1 MMTTIARST
10 GRRWPIALLLGLLA
24 LAALISTPPPRALA
38 QQTATL
44 TATVNADRS
53 VDLTLSNG
61 PGNWWFR
68 INSGTCTAVSGT
80 SVNGIQGYQSGTYTV
95 RAYSDSNCGA
105 QITWADFMIL
115 TAALTATV
123 NADRSV
129 DLTLSGHTGNWWFRI
144 GWGSC
149 AAVTGTTVSGISGY
163 QTGTYSVAAYS
174 GGGCTGLIG
183 AANFIIPDP
192 PAPTASLAT
201 TVNPGPS
208 VDLTLTNGPNN
219 WWFRINWWGS
229 CTAVS
234 GTSVNNIQG
243 YKAGTHP
250 VTAYSDSACNTEI
263 ASSSFIIPALALAVA
278 VDSADW
284 SVDLMLSGGPSN
296 WWFRIGWWGNCAA
309 ASGTG
314 VSNIRGYQS
323 GSHLV
328 AVYPAAGCE
337 MGTHIAAESFTIPS
351 ATLTAAPDSDRSV
364 DLTLKDGPS
373 NWWFRINWWGGCTAA
388 PGTTVS
394 NIQGYQSG
402 SHSVSAYSDSGCKYH
417 VASTSF
423 TLTDENLKASSVT
436 SESATL
442 TVGNHIGDW
451 WYKATSGGGPHVSC
465 SSQALSGAATTLTGL
480 TGSTAYT
487 YTAYTDSACTTSHGT
502 ATFTTLAPVAP
513 DALSAP
519 TLTTG
524 NALLDAT
531 WTAPSSD
538 GGSALTDY
546 DLQYSSDGETTWN
559 RALISPATYSPGSLG
574 TKRSNPSSGEGL
586 DLGNVSLTGLTVTKV
601 TTGGIS
607 NVYKISEAVGA
618 FRLRLVVQ
626 AGQAGQTV
634 TYRARYAS
642 TAPTTSNLLTHGTQL
657 WSASAYW
664 KATATGDA
672 WTLALPANTHFWITT
687 TATSNLN
694 PYSDVVTPTIQVDT
708 VTVPATL
715 AARLGGLT
723 NGTTYAVQVRAVNAV
738 GLGAWSPSGTLKA
751 GLPARATAPTLVSGN
766 TQLAATWAAVS
777 GNGSNI
783 TDYDL
788 RYSSDGGSTWTPVE
802 MDAAANTARSY
813 NITGLTNGTSY
824 VVQVRATNT
833 HGDGLWS
840 PSSASVEVGAPD
852 APTAPNLTPA
862 ASQVT
867 VTWTAPA
874 NSGSAITDY
883 DLQYCSADCA
893 TTGVWTFVE
902 MNAAANTALSF
913 TITSLTDNTAYQVQ
927 VRATNAR
934 GDSGWSPATTLSTLS
949 VGEIADTSAKLTL
962 ARGSHTGNWYL
973 KRTAPTTGTCS
984 GGTGISGTTHN
995 LSSLTRNTAQTHT
1008 AYSDSSCTTVIALIT
1023 FTTLPS
1029 SLTASASY
1037 TTATLTIGNHTGPWY
1052 VKQASP
1058 TVGSCSAAIS
1068 GTTHSLTSLTD
1079 GVRYRFDAYSDAG
1092 CGTQIAR
1099 GGTFDTTLYAP
1110 TGFSHTITTGLYGTA
1125 SASWS
1130 RNSNTTGSVGYRLE
1144 RYNGATWIHWK
1155 TVDPTTNTSL
1165 NHSNSS
1171 IGVDDI
1177 RVRAFRTTGGVTIYS
1192 SDGHPDGWVY

>member
-1 MMTTIARST
+1 MT
-10 GRRWPIALLLGLLA
+10 
-24 LAALISTPPPRALA
+24 
-38 QQTATL
+38 
-44 TATVNADRS
+44 
-53 VDLTLSNG
+53 
-61 PGNWWFR
+61 
-68 INSGTCTAVSGT
+68 GTNT
-80 SVNGIQGYQSGTYTV
+80 VNGIQGYQSGTYTV
-95 RAYSDSNCGA
+95 RAYSDSNCGD

-174 GGGCTGLIG
+174 GSDCTGLIG

-192 PAPTASLAT
+192 PAPTATLET

-208 VDLTLTNGPNN
+208 VDLALTNGPGN

-243 YKAGTHP
+243 YKAGVHP

-263 ASSSFIIPALALAVA
+263 ASSSFTIAALALTVA

-337 MGTHIAAESFTIPS
+337 MGSHIAAESFTIPS

-519 TLTTG
+519 KLTTG
-524 NALLDAT
+524 NRLLDAT

-559 RALISPATYSPGSLG
+559 RALISSAIYAPGSIG
-574 TKRSNPSSGEGL
+574 NRSSNGSTGQAL
-586 DLGNVSLTGLTVTKV
+586 DLGTVSLTGLTVTKV
-601 TTGGIS
+601 TTNGIS
-607 NVYKISEAVGA
+607 NVYKIAEATGA
-618 FRLRLVVQ
+618 FRLGLAVVNHEP
-626 AGQAGQTV
+626 GDTL

-642 TAPTTSNLLTHGTQL
+642 TAPTTSNMLTHGTLL
-657 WSASAYW
+657 WEASATYN
-664 KATATGDA
+664 KTANGSA
-672 WTLALPANTHFWITT
+672 WTGALPANTHFWITT
-687 TATSNLN
+687 TAAVSRD
-694 PYSDVVTPTIQVDT
+694 SGFVTPTIQVDT
-708 VTVPATL
+708 ATVPTTL

-738 GLGAWSPSGTLKA
+738 GLGPWSPSGTLKA

-783 TDYDL
+783 TDYDI
-788 RYSSDGGSTWTPVE
+788 RYSSDGGTTWTE
-802 MDAAANTARSY
+802 FNASNTSTSTSAT
-813 NITGLTNGTSY
+813 ITGLTNGTAY
-824 VVQVRATNT
+824 LVQVRAGNT

-840 PSSASVEVGAPD
+840 PSSASVEVGAPT
-852 APTAPNLTPA
+852 APTAPSLTPA
-862 ASQVT
+862 SGQVT
-867 VTWTAPA
+867 VTWIAPDS
-874 NSGSAITDY
+874 SGSAITDY

-913 TITSLTDNTAYQVQ
+913 TITSLTDNTAHQVQ

-949 VGEIADTSAKLTL
+949 VGEIADTSAKLWI
-962 ARGSHTGNWYL
+962 ARGSHTWDWYV
-973 KRTAPTTGTCS
+973 KQTAPTTGTCS
-984 GGTGISGTTHN
+984 SAISKTDHV
-995 LSSLTRNTAQTHT
+995 LSSLTRNASHT
-1008 AYSDSSCTTVIALIT
+1008 FQAYSDSSCTTVIALIT

-1037 TTATLTIGNHTGPWY
+1037 TTATLTLTPHSHTGNWY
-1052 VKQASP
+1052 LKQASP
-1058 TVGSCSAAIS
+1058 TVGTCSTAIS
-1068 GTTHSLTSLTD
+1068 GTTHNLSSLTD
-1079 GVRYRFDAYSDAG
+1079 GVRYRYDAYSDSN
-1092 CGTQIAR
+1092 CTTQIAR

-1110 TGFSHTITTGLYGTA
+1110 TNVTLTLTSCGFVPNCQGRLN
-1125 SASWS
+1125 WS
-1130 RNSNTTGSVGYRLE
+1130 RNTNTTGSVGYVLYKE
-1144 RYNGATWIHWK
+1144 SSTNHWATIQPSTSTTGYSHSGGINTNPTVAWAWIK
-1155 TVDPTTNTSL
+1155 AYRTTNG
-1165 NHSNSS
+1165 
-1171 IGVDDI
+1171 I
-1177 RVRAFRTTGGVTIYS
+1177 TIYS
-1192 SDGHPDGWVY
+1192 SEVSAFDTPP